1 MSEPKSEPPEWINA
15 FVYSDYTRCAS
26 LIAEGALG
34 TLKMHLMLISLHRL
48 HSDDLLTALG
58 TKSIELV
65 AGSPWQT
72 VLMKLTLGQATLPEA
87 LAIATTDHERVQAYF
102 YFGTRRL
109 SDGHISDGYDALDA
123 CLKYNVGCHESWLAE
138 VQKDWALETIDDLDP
153 AEQVANHLAKAQD
166 LLEGLQLDDAMVESE
181 KALTVVQARLQVN
194 HPQYLA
200 ALNML
205 AAVLLKSDRTSD
217 AEEVLDAA
225 LETME
230 GTDDT
235 DPTMAATI
243 LANRAWIF
251 HTQHRDNEAVPLLL
265 EAIRLREQTHGDSDV
280 SVASASFQLAC
291 VFGDLFRFAD
301 AETHLVRAAQ
311 IYRNISPGGSREAA
325 VTLEH
330 LVTAYVHQSSFE
342 MAGTASQQLVSEC
355 ENIGDPELLGYAC
368 YRRATVLEESG
379 DHGGALAFY
388 QRAASQLRD
397 AGLSKHPTVARSLLR
412 AATSCDDINDSETA
426 LHLYEEALPLFEKLI
441 GCEDTDYVNGLMRYA
456 LSCSNIRG
464 AKEALPALRKLSQLM
479 ELLHPPDHPETAV
492 TLELLAHSY
501 LAVADIGSAVSALT
515 EAARILRTCS
525 DDRRDRLPNVLRDLA
540 TALSLVASPVEALRV
555 LEELQELQPETLD
568 SNPSELS
575 DRYNSLSGV
584 YFQLGYREQAKD
596 AAKRCYDLRLNA
608 LGPGHTSTAAAQHNL
623 AALMLTSGDAF
634 TALSILQDLLGN
646 VSDLRSRDQRL
657 FASVLTTM
665 GGCYADLGRV
675 EDAERA
681 LRDAVETEPGAG
693 GSGAL
698 SLAHKF
704 FELIALFLRRRQLAP
719 CVQWIERAGTLL
731 TQVFVENLL
740 VGDKQRDYLLARLR
754 ALMSL
759 ALHLASQQAEWCT
772 DGAASAWQLWSR
784 WRTMA
789 SDLAVVRKS
798 VVDHSP
804 EAMKLTDELRSLRQ
818 ELAGIRFRGPES
830 SVDLDGHRT
839 TVNDL
844 ERRILERERSVLHY
858 LGVTWREKYAESF
871 AMNPEDVVPF
881 GTAVIDFVRYE
892 APSLDD
898 WPHSGEAPLAPVYC
912 AFVLTCQQRFAEVRL
927 INCGPCTRIDRLIR
941 SVRADMSPL
950 PHEIDGTSEAESSE
964 ECTDDAGDTERDG
977 SDDLETL
984 SALIL
989 GPLADALQCCDKL
1002 LVIPD
1007 GEIWTLPLEILR
1019 VNAGECVL
1027 DRWDVSY
1034 LTNPREA
1041 ISVAPTGAASDPHES
1056 VVVAGPD
1063 FDLVAPA
1070 SPPGPREASFG
1081 MNSVAGGMS
1090 DDSKLNREQLS
1101 FNQLVG
1107 CVREGIEVARV
1118 VGVEPWIGQ
1127 DALDGRVK
1135 NVQGPLVLH
1144 IATHGFFV
1152 GGNLFRVGQQIG
1164 MEIFVSARDV
1174 KGGLITRL
1182 ASQPPTIR
1190 SCIVLSGANTWLR
1203 GGNMA
1208 PDAEDGFLNA
1218 EEVSLMNLEGT
1229 ELVFLSACETGLG
1242 EARMGEGVLGLA
1254 QAFCQAGA
1262 KTCIVN
1268 LWKVSDDDT
1277 TVSLVSEF
1285 YARLMRG
1292 ESRSAALRSA
1302 KQFSRRYG
1310 AKPRDWGGFICLG
1323 AHGVIAGLSR
1333 SHAQQRGAE
1342 S

>member
-1 MSEPKSEPPEWINA
+1 
-15 FVYSDYTRCAS
+15 
-26 LIAEGALG
+26 
-34 TLKMHLMLISLHRL
+34 MHLMLISLHRL
-48 HSDDLLTALG
+48 HSDDLLRALG
-58 TKSIELV
+58 TKSLELV

-138 VQKDWALETIDDLDP
+138 VQKDWALETVDDLDP
-153 AEQVANHLAKAQD
+153 AEQVANHLAEAQD

-181 KALTVVQARLQVN
+181 KALTVVQSRLQVN

-225 LETME
+225 LEAME
-230 GTDDT
+230 GRTDI
-235 DPTMAATI
+235 DPTMVATI

-251 HTQHRDNEAVPLLL
+251 HTQHRDSEAVPLLL
-265 EAIRLREQTHGDSDV
+265 EAIRLREQTHGDSHV

-311 IYRNISPGGSREAA
+311 IYRNISPRGSREAA

-330 LVTAYVHQSSFE
+330 LVTAYVHQSSFD
-342 MAGTASQQLVSEC
+342 MAATASQELVSEC

-379 DHGGALAFY
+379 DHGGAQAFY
-388 QRAASQLRD
+388 QRAVSQLRH
-397 AGLSKHPTVARSLLR
+397 AGLSQHPTVARSLLR
-412 AATSCDDINDSETA
+412 AATCCGAINDSENA
-426 LHLYEEALPLFEKLI
+426 LRLYEEALPLFEKLI
-441 GCEDTDYVNGLMRYA
+441 GCENTDYVNGLMHYA
-456 LSCSNIRG
+456 LTCTTIRG
-464 AKEALPALRKLSQLM
+464 AKEALPALRRLSQLV

-492 TLELLAHSY
+492 TLELLAQSY
-501 LAVADIGSAVSALT
+501 LTVADIGSAVSALT
-515 EAARILRTCS
+515 EAARILRKCS
-525 DDRRDRLPNVLRDLA
+525 DHRRDRLPIVLRNLA
-540 TALSLVASPVEALRV
+540 NALARVASPREALSV
-555 LEELQELQPETLD
+555 LEELRELQPETSD

-575 DRYNSLSGV
+575 DTYNSLSGV
-584 YFQLGYREQAKD
+584 YFQLGYSEKAKE

-608 LGPGHTSTAAAQHNL
+608 LGPGHTSTATAQLNL
-623 AALMLTSGDAF
+623 ATLILTSGDAL
-634 TALSILQDLLGN
+634 TALSILQDLLAK
-646 VSDLRSRDQRL
+646 VSDLRARDERL
-657 FASVLTTM
+657 FASVLTTI

-681 LRDAVETEPGAG
+681 LRNAVETEPGAG
-693 GSGAL
+693 GLDAL
-698 SLAHKF
+698 SLAHKS

-719 CVQWIERAGTLL
+719 CLQWIERAGTLL

-740 VGDKQRDYLLARLR
+740 VGDEQRDYLLARLR

-759 ALHLASQQAEWCT
+759 ALHMASQHAELCT
-772 DGAASAWQLWSR
+772 AGPASAWQLWSR

-789 SDLAVVRKS
+789 SDLAAVKKS
-798 VVDHSP
+798 VVDQSP
-804 EAMKLTDELRSLRQ
+804 EAMKLTDELRPLRQ
-818 ELAGIRFRGPES
+818 ELAGIKFRGPES
-830 SVDLDGHRT
+830 SVALDAYRT

-844 ERRILERERSVLHY
+844 ERRILERERRVLYH
-858 LGVTWREKYAESF
+858 LGVTWREKYAEAF

-898 WPHSGEAPLAPVYC
+898 WPHSGQVPLAPVYC
-912 AFVLTCQQRFAEVRL
+912 AFVLTGQQRFAEVRL
-927 INCGPCTRIDRLIR
+927 IDCGPCARIDRLIR

-950 PHEIDGTSEAESSE
+950 PHEIYATNEVESSE
-964 ECTDDAGDTERDG
+964 ECTADAGGIDSDG
-977 SDDLETL
+977 VESDDLETL

-989 GPLADALQCCDKL
+989 GPLAEALQGCDKL

-1019 VNAGECVL
+1019 LNAGQCVL

-1041 ISVAPTGAASDPHES
+1041 IHVAGTGPASEPREA

-1063 FDLVAPA
+1063 FDLMAPE
-1070 SPPGPREASFG
+1070 SPVGPREGALG
-1081 MNSVAGGMS
+1081 MTSVAGGLS
-1090 DDSKLNREQLS
+1090 EGSKLDWEQLP
-1101 FNQLVG
+1101 G
-1107 CVREGIEVARV
+1107 CAREGVEVAKV
-1118 VGVEPWIGQ
+1118 LGVEPWIGQ

-1152 GGNLFRVGQQIG
+1152 GGNLFRLGQQIG
-1164 MEIFVSARDV
+1164 MKTFVSARDM

-1190 SCIVLSGANTWLR
+1190 SCIVLSGANTWLH
-1203 GGNMA
+1203 GGEMA

-1218 EEVSLMNLEGT
+1218 EEVSLMNLQGT

-1242 EARMGEGVLGLA
+1242 EARMGDGVLGLA

-1268 LWKVSDDDT
+1268 LWKVSDDET
-1277 TVSLVSEF
+1277 TVNLVTEF
-1285 YARLMRG
+1285 YTRLMRG

-1310 AKPRDWGGFICLG
+1310 AKPRDWGGFVCLG

-1333 SHAQQRGAE
+1333 SHAEQRGAE
-1342 S
+1342 R